1 VTEICDVSAFIPPAQ
16 NTNQDLIFCPAVRD
30 PAEALASGHLIK
42 QCFSIPEVRLIEA
55 LGEPLV
61 DRR

>member
-1 VTEICDVSAFIPPAQ
+1 MRHGRIDHAEQERYGFGEYNYISTKSSGQ
-16 NTNQDLIFCPAVRD
+16 LIEQR
-30 PAEALASGHLIK
+30 
-42 QCFSIPEVRLIEA
+42 FSIPEVRLIEA